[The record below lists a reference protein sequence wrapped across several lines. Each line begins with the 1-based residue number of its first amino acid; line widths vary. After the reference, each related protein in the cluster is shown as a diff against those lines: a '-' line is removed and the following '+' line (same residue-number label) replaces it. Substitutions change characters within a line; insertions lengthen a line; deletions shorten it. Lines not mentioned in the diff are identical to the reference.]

1 MLIVFRADA
10 SLQIGSGH
18 VVRCLTLAKALKAR
32 GATCHFV
39 CRAHVGHLIDYIRQK
54 GIIVHPLPANQ
65 SILGMAASDTVEQ
78 PVHATWLGATQKH
91 DAYETAKILGTLRPD
106 WLIVDHYALD
116 DQWEQAL
123 RPYCD
128 KIMVIDDLADRPH
141 DCDLLLDQNLGR
153 TDKNYVTLVPDH
165 CARLTGPRY
174 SLLRP
179 EFTSLREYSLSR
191 RKQPQLKSLLITMG
205 GVDQPNATSRVLQ
218 ALKGSELPLDVTIIV
233 VMGAQAPWLQYVQQ
247 LAVTMP
253 WRTEVRVNVSDMAQL
268 MATADLAIGAAGTTS
283 WERCCLGLP
292 TLLVVLAKN
301 QWAGALALQS
311 AGAVRLLGE
320 PNSIQEQ
327 LAPAILSFLNEM
339 TLAQISISAQSV
351 TDGQGVTHVIQRME
365 SEL

>member
-10 SLQIGSGH
+10 SLKIGTGH
-18 VVRCLTLAKALKAR
+18 VVRCLTLADALKAR
-32 GATCHFV
+32 GATCHFI
-39 CRAHVGHLIDYIRQK
+39 CRTHAGHLIDRIRQK

-65 SILGMAASDTVEQ
+65 SALGMAASDTVEQ
-78 PVHATWLGATQKH
+78 PAPAAWLGATQEH
-91 DAYETAKILGTLRPD
+91 DAYETAKSLGTLRPD
-106 WLIVDHYALD
+106 WLIVDHYAID

-123 RPYCD
+123 RPYCGR
-128 KIMVIDDLADRPH
+128 IMVIDDLADRPH

-153 TDKNYVTLVPDH
+153 MDKDYATLVPTH

-179 EFTSLREYSLSR
+179 EFTRLREYSLSR

-205 GVDQPNATSRVLQ
+205 GVDEPNATSRVLQ
-218 ALKGSELPLDVTIIV
+218 ALEGSELPSDVTIIV
-233 VMGAQAPWLQYVQQ
+233 VMGAQAPWLQSVQQ

-292 TLLVVLAKN
+292 TLLVVLAEN
-301 QWAGALALQS
+301 QWAGALALQR

-320 PNSIQEQ
+320 PHSIQEQ
-327 LAPAILSFLNEM
+327 LAPAILSFLDEM
-339 TLAQISISAQSV
+339 TLVQLSISAQSV

-365 SEL
+365 SEV